1 VGFDWRLVI
10 DLAAD
15 VGLPRPVVTAL
26 LPAAELGLLVG
37 PPDPD
42 EVDPGADA
50 G

>member
-1 VGFDWRLVI
+1 MGFDWRLVL

-15 VGLPRPVVTAL
+15 IGLPRPVVTAL

-42 EVDPGADA
+42 EAGLGIDA